1 MFRSARVK
9 QKLLNTPEAVKG
21 YEDADKELEMVE
33 MLYEMREKAGLTKSA
48 LAERMGLR
56 PSAIS
61 RLESNPYQTDIPRV
75 FFSPSTFSPRYGTP
89 VYHPAATQHA
99 FERVT
104 TQELFHHLCIAH
116 IRHRFWH
123 TLCAGITVL
132 SPEFVKES
140 VVHITLCLSPFFWGF
155 LRMMVIIRYA

>member
-1 MFRSARVK
+1 MTKVKSVPFSQVK

-61 RLESNPYQTDIPRV
+61 RLESNPYQTDIPCV
-75 FFSPSTFSPRYGTP
+75 FLQPVHIQPRYGTP

-132 SPEFVKES
+132 S
-140 VVHITLCLSPFFWGF
+140 LNL
-155 LRMMVIIRYA
+155 

>member
-1 MFRSARVK
+1 MTKVKSVPFSQVK

-61 RLESNPYQTDIPRV
+61 RLESN
-75 FFSPSTFSPRYGTP
+75 
-89 VYHPAATQHA
+89 
-99 FERVT
+99 
-104 TQELFHHLCIAH
+104 
-116 IRHRFWH
+116 
-123 TLCAGITVL
+123 
-132 SPEFVKES
+132 
-140 VVHITLCLSPFFWGF
+140 
-155 LRMMVIIRYA
+155 

>member
-1 MFRSARVK
+1 MTKVKSVPFSQVK

-75 FFSPSTFSPRYGTP
+75 SSARPHSAP
-89 VYHPAATQHA
+89 
-99 FERVT
+99 
-104 TQELFHHLCIAH
+104 L
-116 IRHRFWH
+116 WH
-123 TLCAGITVL
+123 AGIPSGRHTARIRAGHDSGTVSPFVHSTHSPPVL
-132 SPEFVKES
+132 AYFMCRHNGALPEFVKES
-140 VVHITLCLSPFFWGF
+140 VVHITLCLSPFSGDSSG
-155 LRMMVIIRYA
+155 

>member
-1 MFRSARVK
+1 MTKVKSVPFSQVK

-75 FFSPSTFSPRYGTP
+75 FLQPVHIQPRYGTP

-104 TQELFHHLCIAH
+104 TQELFHHLC
-116 IRHRFWH
+116 
-123 TLCAGITVL
+123 
-132 SPEFVKES
+132 
-140 VVHITLCLSPFFWGF
+140 
-155 LRMMVIIRYA
+155 

>member
-1 MFRSARVK
+1 MTKVKSVPFSQVK

-48 LAERMGLR
+48 LVERMGLR

-75 FFSPSTFSPRYGTP
+75 FLQPVHIQPRYGTP
-89 VYHPAATQHA
+89 VYHPTRHTA
-99 FERVT
+99 R
-104 TQELFHHLCIAH
+104 
-116 IRHRFWH
+116 IR
-123 TLCAGITVL
+123 AGHDSGTVSPFVHSTHSPPVL
-132 SPEFVKES
+132 AYFMCRHNGALPEFVKES
-140 VVHITLCLSPFFWGF
+140 VVHITLCLSPFSGDSSG
-155 LRMMVIIRYA
+155 

>member
-1 MFRSARVK
+1 MTKVKSVPFSQVK

-75 FFSPSTFSPRYGTP
+75 SFSPSTFSPAMARRYT
-89 VYHPAATQHA
+89 
-99 FERVT
+99 
-104 TQELFHHLCIAH
+104 
-116 IRHRFWH
+116 IRPPHSTHSSGSRLRNCF
-123 TLCAGITVL
+123 TICA
-132 SPEFVKES
+132 
-140 VVHITLCLSPFFWGF
+140 
-155 LRMMVIIRYA
+155 

>member
-1 MFRSARVK
+1 MTKVKSVPFSQVK

-61 RLESNPYQTDIPRV
+61 RLESNPYQTDIPCV
-75 FFSPSTFSPRYGTP
+75 FLSPSHSAP
-89 VYHPAATQHA
+89 
-99 FERVT
+99 
-104 TQELFHHLCIAH
+104 L
-116 IRHRFWH
+116 WH
-123 TLCAGITVL
+123 AGIPSRPPHSTH
-132 SPEFVKES
+132 SS
-140 VVHITLCLSPFFWGF
+140 GSR
-155 LRMMVIIRYA
+155 LRNCFTICA

>member
-1 MFRSARVK
+1 MTKVKSVPFSQVK

-21 YEDADKELEMVE
+21 YEDADKELEIVE

-75 FFSPSTFSPRYGTP
+75 FLQPVHIQPRYGTP
-89 VYHPAATQHA
+89 VYHSAATQHA

-104 TQELFHHLCIAH
+104 TQELFHHLCI
-116 IRHRFWH
+116 
-123 TLCAGITVL
+123 
-132 SPEFVKES
+132 
-140 VVHITLCLSPFFWGF
+140 
-155 LRMMVIIRYA
+155 

>member
-1 MFRSARVK
+1 MTKVKSVPFSQVK

-75 FFSPSTFSPRYGTP
+75 FLQPVHIQPRYGTP
-89 VYHPAATQHA
+89 VYHSAATQHA

-104 TQELFHHLCIAH
+104 TQELFHHLCITHSPPVLAYFMC
-116 IRHRFWH
+116 RHNGA
-123 TLCAGITVL
+123 L
-132 SPEFVKES
+132 PEFVKES
-140 VVHITLCLSPFFWGF
+140 VVHITLCLSPFSGDSSG
-155 LRMMVIIRYA
+155 